1 MARVGETLQL
11 KAGTDRTYKFT
22 MYSQSGSLFTDFTSS
37 ATVTG
42 RVWRGDDQ
50 AVLLTLTGD
59 ATDAATGIVYVPFT
73 ASNTTSFEEGLYRF
87 DVLAAEGGVTRTV
100 FDGRL
105 EVSAKPGSATA
116 PTTYCTYEDMKRY
129 APWIGDLAD
138 ADEDQ
143 QGFAEQRHQ
152 ARLWLESLAHAHYRG
167 SAGDVAGGYW
177 TLLNVW
183 GRTRRAGRD
192 TQLQTWLEDSRLIV
206 RPDVVEVTAKQA
218 LYYLLL
224 SKLTPGSVSSGNGY
238 GALAARFNAEAKTL
252 ASTMTLELDTST
264 TADGEA
270 DTFIDLTVTDT
281 LYA

>member
-22 MYSQSGSLFTDFTSS
+22 LYTQSGTLFTDFTSS

-73 ASNTTSFEEGLYRF
+73 AANTTSFEEGVYRF

-105 EVSAKPGSATA
+105 EISAKPGSATA

-138 ADEDQ
+138 PEEDQ
-143 QGFAEQRHQ
+143 QGFAEQRHA
-152 ARLWLESLAHAHYRG
+152 ARVWMDTLAQKHYRAVGWTGNRQTSLDHLLGFGCTRGELDTTLKGWLDDDRLLLDADVVNACAHY
-167 SAGDVAGGYW
+167 SIA
-177 TLLNVW
+177 
-183 GRTRRAGRD
+183 
-192 TQLQTWLEDSRLIV
+192 
-206 RPDVVEVTAKQA
+206 EVIR
-218 LYYLLL
+218 
-224 SKLTPGSVSSGNGY
+224 SKLTPGTVSSGTGY
-238 GALAARFNAEAKTL
+238 SSFAAYHSAQARGK
-252 ASTMTLELDTST
+252 ASTLVLRIDTT
-264 TADGEA
+264 ETADGEA
-270 DTFIDLTVTDT
+270 DIYIALGTTDT